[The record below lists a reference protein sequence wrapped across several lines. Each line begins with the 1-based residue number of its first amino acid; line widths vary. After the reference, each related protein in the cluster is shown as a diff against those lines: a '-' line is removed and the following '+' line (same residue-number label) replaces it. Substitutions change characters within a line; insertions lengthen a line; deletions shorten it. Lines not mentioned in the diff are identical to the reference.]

1 MTTARDV
8 KSGKGSSDENF
19 PVASGLIAARHRA
32 PIMAFYRFARAADD
46 VADNP
51 ALQES
56 EKFRLL
62 DGLEATLLG
71 KSDAE
76 PDALPLRRALAD
88 RKLDPKHALDL
99 LAAFRQDVTKSRYE
113 NWNELM
119 QYCRISAMPVGRFVL
134 DVHGEDRA
142 TWGPSDDLCA
152 ALQVINHLQ
161 DCGKD
166 YRAMNRVYVP
176 LDALARHGARVEDLG
191 AAKASP
197 ALRACLAELTAKTA
211 SLMPNAAGLPR
222 VVRDPRLSAETGV
235 IVALANR
242 ILQLLAIRDPLSERV
257 HLSKAVA
264 LSLAARGT
272 AVAVVGQI
280 SRALFGSQRARG
292 GAR

>member
-1 MTTARDV
+1 MTSARDV
-8 KSGKGSSDENF
+8 KSGKGSRDENF
-19 PVASGLIAARHRA
+19 PVASGLISARHRA

-46 VADNP
+46 VADHP
-51 ALQES
+51 ALSEP

-62 DGLEATLLG
+62 DELEATLLG
-71 KSDAE
+71 KSDTE
-76 PDALPLRRALAD
+76 SEALPLRRALSD
-88 RKLDPKHALDL
+88 RKLEPGHALDL
-99 LAAFRQDVTKSRYE
+99 LAAFRQDVTKSRY
-113 NWNELM
+113 NDWNELM

-142 TWGPSDDLCA
+142 TWGSSDDLCA

-191 AAKASP
+191 AEKSTP

-211 SLMPNAAGLPR
+211 ALMPKAGELPR
-222 VVRDPRLSAETGV
+222 VVHDARLSAETGV

-242 ILQLLAIRDPLSERV
+242 ILQLLAVRDPLSERV

-272 AVAVVGQI
+272 AAAVVGQI
-280 SRALFGSQRARG
+280 SRALFGSRRATG
-292 GAR
+292 GS

>member
-1 MTTARDV
+1 MTSARDV
-8 KSGKGSSDENF
+8 KSGKSSSDENF
-19 PVASGLIAARHRA
+19 PVASGLISARHRA

-51 ALQES
+51 VLNEA

-71 KSDAE
+71 KSDADSE
-76 PDALPLRRALAD
+76 ALPLRRALAD
-88 RKLDPKHALDL
+88 RKLGSGHALEL
-99 LAAFRQDVTKSRYE
+99 LAAFRQDVTKSRY
-113 NWNELM
+113 NDWDELM
-119 QYCRISAMPVGRFVL
+119 QYCRLSAMPVGRFVL
-134 DVHGEDRA
+134 DVHGEHRS

-176 LDALARHGARVEDLG
+176 LDVLTRHGARVEELG

-197 ALRACLAELTAKTA
+197 SLRACLAELTAKTA
-211 SLMPNAAGLPR
+211 ALMPQAGELPR
-222 VVRDPRLSAETGV
+222 VVHDPRLSAETGV

-242 ILQLLAIRDPLSERV
+242 ILQLLAVRDPLSERV

-272 AVAVVGQI
+272 AVAVVGNI
-280 SRALFGSQRARG
+280 SRALFGSRRATG
-292 GAR
+292 GSR